1 MRNIFDKISQCKK
14 GIAVLVDPDKF
25 EAQDSNNFYDK
36 LNLAKPD
43 FIFIGGST
51 LKKINLDPIIK
62 RIKKISNLPIII
74 FPGTI
79 LFTFFS
85 LKRVSVFTSIFIK
98 F

>member
-51 LKKINLDPIIK
+51 VSKSDFDRCIHAIK
-62 RIKKISNLPIII
+62 SKTNIKGNK
-74 FPGTI
+74 
-79 LFTFFS
+79 
-85 LKRVSVFTSIFIK
+85 
-98 F
+98 